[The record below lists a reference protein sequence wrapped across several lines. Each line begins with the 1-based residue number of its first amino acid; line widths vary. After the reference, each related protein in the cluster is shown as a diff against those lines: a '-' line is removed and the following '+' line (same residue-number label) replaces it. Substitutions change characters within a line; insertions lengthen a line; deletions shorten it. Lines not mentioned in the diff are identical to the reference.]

1 MELGVHGNIGEELN
15 AFVGREREISE
26 VCRIAGTT
34 RALTLSGA
42 GGIGKTRLAIHVAG
56 RLAPDI
62 PDGAWF
68 IELADV
74 QHRQLVATLSD
85 ALRPRQ
91 MVMVL
96 DNCEHVIEVCARICQ
111 RLLASAP
118 GLQVIAT
125 SREPLRV
132 AAETIWQVPPMAMP
146 VEEGQDDDATAL
158 LSSDALRLFAD
169 RAAAVKPGFVLGP
182 GNVSAVASICRAVDG
197 LPLGIELAAA
207 WVRVLTVEQIAA

>member
-74 QHRQLVATLSD
+74 QHRELVVSRIASVIGVVEEPGRPLIATLSD
-85 ALRPRQ
+85 ALRPR
-91 MVMVL
+91 
-96 DNCEHVIEVCARICQ
+96 
-111 RLLASAP
+111 
-118 GLQVIAT
+118 
-125 SREPLRV
+125 
-132 AAETIWQVPPMAMP
+132 
-146 VEEGQDDDATAL
+146 
-158 LSSDALRLFAD
+158 
-169 RAAAVKPGFVLGP
+169 
-182 GNVSAVASICRAVDG
+182 
-197 LPLGIELAAA
+197 
-207 WVRVLTVEQIAA
+207 